1 MPYASVEKRRAV
13 QRKSQAKRRE
23 RARAARKRVSEAT
36 WPPDPAEAV
45 IKWAATSLV
54 TPAGHPRAGQPL
66 ALPEYLA
73 AVVRDIYRP
82 GIREICLVISRKNAK
97 SAAIAVVLLAHLAGP
112 LKKPGFRAG
121 VASISKEKAAEL
133 KKQMQAIAG
142 ASGLVGLRFLRSPAP
157 GRVESDYGAV
167 DILSSDST
175 SGAAAGFDLACFDE
189 LGLTVAR
196 DRELVNS
203 LRSSVSA
210 RNGRFLSLSVRG
222 TSPFIPEILERRG
235 DPALAIH
242 EYVAPDDCA
251 IDDPAAWAAANP
263 GIACG
268 IKQAA
273 YMEDEARRVAVTTSD
288 EASFRAFDLNQSV
301 EPTKE
306 MVCTVSDLQAC
317 FVDEPPGERGGVC
330 FLAFD
335 IGEGLSGTAAAAYFP
350 TTGELRTW
358 LSFGGTPNLTERG
371 KRDNTNY
378 LAMERRGELR
388 VYPGRVVPVDAF
400 VSDVRG
406 DLVAAGADVR
416 GCIADQHRSAEL
428 IDAWRGEVKIV
439 RTGLGP
445 DGTQSVRDFQRA
457 IITRKVQLPENL
469 SLAEAIKNSTLTR
482 GRTGMATVDKSWSRG
497 RIDVLSAVVLAVGAG
512 ARYRPSKP
520 LRFVVAR

>member
-23 RARAARKRVSEAT
+23 RARAARKRVSEAA

-45 IKWAATSLV
+45 IQWAKTSLV

-82 GIREICLVISRKNAK
+82 GIREICLIIARKNAK

-133 KKQMQAIAG
+133 KKQMQAIAE
-142 ASGLVGLRFLRSPAP
+142 ASGLAGLRFLRSPAP

-242 EYVAPDDCA
+242 EYVAAADCA

-268 IKQAA
+268 IKQAS
-273 YMEDEARRVAVTTSD
+273 YMVDEARRVAVTTSD
-288 EASFRAFDLNQSV
+288 EASFRAFDLNQAV

-306 MVCTVSDLQAC
+306 MVCSVSDLQAC
-317 FVDEPPGERGGVC
+317 FIEAIEERGPC
-330 FLAFD
+330 FVGLD
-335 IGEGLSGTAAAAYFP
+335 VGEAGSGTAACAYWP
-350 TTGELRTW
+350 ETGALRSW
-358 LSFGGTPNLTERG
+358 LAFGDVPSLTERG
-371 KRDNTNY
+371 KRDGEDY
-378 LAMERRGELR
+378 IAMQRNGELR
-388 VYPGRVVPVDAF
+388 TYPGRTVPIKAF
-400 VSDVRG
+400 VADVQAVLAGANVRG
-406 DLVAAGADVR
+406 AV
-416 GCIADQHRSAEL
+416 ADQYRSAEL
-428 IDAWRGEVKIV
+428 TDCVPWALSIV
-439 RTGLGP
+439 RSGTGPTGSQAVRAF
-445 DGTQSVRDFQRA
+445 QSVVLTKRL
-457 IITRKVQLPENL
+457 QLTPNH
-469 SLAEAIKNSTLTR
+469 SLASAILESTIR
-482 GRTGMATVDKSWSRG
+482 RDGNGNPAIDRARSRG
-497 RIDVLSAVVLAVGAG
+497 RIDVLSAAVLAVGAG
-512 ARYRPSKP
+512 AKYRPPPP
-520 LRFVVAR
+520 LRFLVAR

>member
-23 RARAARKRVSEAT
+23 LARAARKRVSEAT

-45 IKWAATSLV
+45 IQWAKTSLV

-82 GIREICLVISRKNAK
+82 GIREICLVIARKNAK

-133 KKQMQAIAG
+133 KKQMQAIAE
-142 ASGLVGLRFLRSPAP
+142 ASSLVGLRFLRSPAP

-175 SGAAAGFDLACFDE
+175 SAAAAGFDYAIFDE

-268 IKQAA
+268 IKQAS
-273 YMEDEARRVAVTTSD
+273 YMEDEARRVAITTSD

-301 EPTKE
+301 EAVKE
-306 MVCTVSDLQAC
+306 MVCTVSDLTAC
-317 FVDEPPGERGGVC
+317 FVDELPEERGPC
-330 FLAFD
+330 FVSYD
-335 IGEGLSGTAAAAYFP
+335 VGEAGSGTAACSYWP
-350 TTGELRTW
+350 ETGALRSW
-358 LSFGGTPNLTERG
+358 LAFGDVPSLTERG
-371 KRDNTNY
+371 KRDGADY
-378 LAMERRGELR
+378 LAMQRRGELR
-388 VYPGRVVPVDAF
+388 TYPGRTVPIKAF
-400 VSDVRG
+400 VDDVRA
-406 DLVAAGADVR
+406 DLAGANVR
-416 GCIADQHRSAEL
+416 GAVADAYRSAEL
-428 IDAWRGEVKIV
+428 LDCVPWPLTIV
-439 RTGLGP
+439 RSGTGP
-445 DGTQSVRDFQRA
+445 DGSQAVRAFQSAVLTKRL
-457 IITRKVQLPENL
+457 QLTPNMSL
-469 SLAEAIKNSTLTR
+469 SSAIKESTIR
-482 GRTGMATVDKSWSRG
+482 RDGNGNPAIDRARSHG
-497 RIDVLSAVVLAVGAG
+497 RIDVLSAAVLAVGAG
-512 ARYRPSKP
+512 AKYRPAKP

>member
-1 MPYASVEKRRAV
+1 MPYASLEDRRKVA
-13 QRKSQAKRRE
+13 REGMRKRRE
-23 RARAARKRVSEAT
+23 RARVARKRVSEAT

-45 IKWAATSLV
+45 IKWAKTSLV

-66 ALPEYLA
+66 ELPEYLA

-82 GIREICLVISRKNAK
+82 GIREICLVIARKNAK

-133 KKQMQAIAG
+133 KKQMQAIAE

-242 EYVAPDDCA
+242 EYVAADDCA
-251 IDDPAAWAAANP
+251 IDDPLAWAAANP
-263 GIACG
+263 GIAYG
-268 IKQAA
+268 IKQAS
-273 YMEDEARRVAVTTSD
+273 YMADEARRVAVTTSD
-288 EASFRAFDLNQSV
+288 EASFRAFDLNQAV

-306 MVCTVSDLQAC
+306 MVCAVSDLRAC
-317 FVDEPPGERGGVC
+317 FVEAIEERGPC
-330 FLAFD
+330 FVSYD
-335 IGEGLSGTAAAAYFP
+335 VGEAGSGTAACVYWP
-350 TTGELRTW
+350 ETGALRSW
-358 LSFGGTPNLTERG
+358 LAFGADPSLTERG
-371 KRDNTNY
+371 KRDGADY
-378 LAMERRGELR
+378 LAMQRLGELR
-388 VYPGRVVPVDAF
+388 IYPGRTVPIRAF
-400 VSDVRG
+400 CEDVRA
-406 DLVAAGADVR
+406 DLVGASVRAAVAD
-416 GCIADQHRSAEL
+416 AYRSAEL
-428 IDAWRGEVKIV
+428 LDCAPWPLTIV
-439 RTGLGP
+439 RSGSGP
-445 DGTQSVRDFQRA
+445 AGSASVRAFQSAVLTKRL
-457 IITRKVQLPENL
+457 QLTPNM
-469 SLAEAIKNSTLTR
+469 SLASAIKESTLR
-482 GRTGMATVDKSWSRG
+482 RDGNGNPAIDRARSHG
-497 RIDVLSAVVLAVGAG
+497 RIDVLSAAVLAVGAG
-512 ARYRPSKP
+512 AKYRPAKP